1 MAKKKGV
8 NFFWN
13 NVFGMCPDY
22 IQFFIV
28 CFIYRD
34 AMFKQQT
41 NLYMFVDY
49 GSLNEY

>member
-1 MAKKKGV
+1 
-8 NFFWN
+8 
-13 NVFGMCPDY
+13 MCPDY